1 MIEKKSI
8 GRRSLLKTVSFAAFG
23 APYIVPSSVFGAE
36 APSNRF
42 TMGCIGVGGMG
53 TQDMEKFL
61 SRSDVQVT
69 AVCDVDLSHRLKA
82 KEIVEK
88 TYAEKQV
95 SGTYKGCDHYNDF
108 RDIIDRK
115 DIDLVLIATPD
126 HWHAIPAV
134 AASNA
139 GKDIYCEKPVSLT
152 IAQGRAMCDTVR
164 RNGTIWQTGSWQR
177 SIDQFRFACE
187 LVRNER
193 IGKLHTIHIG
203 LPLWDLID
211 PQPEMPVPEGFDYDF
226 WLGPAPW
233 APYTEKRCHFNFRW
247 FLDYAGGLITD
258 WGAHHCDIAQW
269 GMGTDTTG
277 PVEVEGQGQFS
288 ADGFSTVARSFL
300 VRCTYANGVTL
311 EVGTT
316 DKHKQGIKF
325 TGTDGWVFVS
335 RNEFD
340 TEPKS
345 LQTSVIGR
353 DEIHLYR
360 SNDHWG
366 NFIDCV
372 RSRKQTITPVEVAHR
387 SITVSHLGN
396 ISMLLNRK
404 VKWDPDREDFVNDPE
419 AARMLDR
426 SMRSPWRLPV

>member
-1 MIEKKSI
+1 MSEKRNI
-8 GRRSLLKTVSFAAFG
+8 GRRNFLKRASLTAFG
-23 APYIVPSSVFGAE
+23 APYIVPSSVFGAN
-36 APSNRF
+36 APNNRL
-42 TMGCIGVGGMG
+42 TLGCIGVGGMG
-53 TQDMEKFL
+53 THDMQKFL
-61 SRSDVQVT
+61 DRSDVQVT
-69 AVCDVDLSHRLKA
+69 AVCDVDTLHRLKA

-88 TYAEKQV
+88 TYAGKQR
-95 SGTYKGCDHYNDF
+95 SGNYRGCDHYNDF

-126 HWHAIPAV
+126 HWHAIPAIT
-134 AASNA
+134 ASNA

-152 IAQGRAMCDTVR
+152 IQQGRAMCDAVR

-177 SIDQFRFACE
+177 SVDQFRTACE
-187 LVRNER
+187 LVRNGR
-193 IGKLHTIHIG
+193 IGQLQTIYIG
-203 LPLWDLID
+203 LPLWDLINQ
-211 PQPEMPVPEGFDYDF
+211 QPEMPVPEGFDYNF

-258 WGAHHCDIAQW
+258 WGAHHCDIAHW

-277 PVEVEGQGQFS
+277 PIEVEGHGQFS
-288 ADGFSTVARSFL
+288 EDGFSTVAKSFL
-300 VRCTYANGVTL
+300 VRCTYENGVIL
-311 EVGTT
+311 EVATT
-316 DKHKQGIKF
+316 DKHKQGVKF
-325 TGTDGWVFVS
+325 TGDEGWVFVS
-335 RNEFD
+335 RKELD

-387 SITVSHLGN
+387 TITVCHLGN
-396 ISMLLNRK
+396 ISMLLKRK
-404 VKWDPDREDFVNDPE
+404 IQWDPESERCVNDPE
-419 AARMLDR
+419 ADRMLGR
-426 SMRSPWRLPV
+426 SMRSPWSLPA